1 MKTKEEEVTANS
13 VQNMHSTMSTVS
25 INLCQFKVSGNEIEY
40 NKAIKQQLLP
50 KSKLRTT
57 YKSSSSDLAQRQSAQ
72 ERDHVGYTA
81 PFTYRPP

>member
-40 NKAIKQQLLP
+40 NKAIKEQLLP
-50 KSKLRTT
+50 KSKPRTT

-72 ERDHVGYTA
+72 ERDHVGHTA
-81 PFTYRPP
+81 PFTYRPS